1 MDLDSLIERKR
12 ERFEQLEREI
22 ADPRLFEN
30 RKRAG
35 EIMREH
41 ASIKELLG
49 RWKRLETAR
58 RQLDDNRELATSR
71 DVEIAAMAD
80 DEIPDLEERVTDLER
95 EIQIDLLPPD
105 ENEDRDAIVEI
116 RAGTGGSEA
125 AIFAADLYRMYNRYA
140 EAAGLKTEDL
150 ESSPSELGGLK
161 EVIFRVSGESVFRK
175 LRYESGVHRVQR
187 VPATEA
193 QGRIHTSTATVAVLP
208 EAQDVD
214 VELKPDDLRI
224 EVSRAGGPGGQGVN
238 TTDSAVQVLHI
249 PTGRIVRC
257 QDGRSQIKNKERA
270 LSILRARL
278 LERKQREEAEKYSAQ
293 RRGQIGTGGRE
304 EKIRTYNFP
313 QNRVTD
319 HRIGLTLYNLDRVME
334 GDLGELIRALQVADV
349 AERLKESAVLSE
361 LESSSPLRISLHQF
375 EADSARNLL
384 TTLRL
389 DYERMTVLDVLQS
402 TTAYFKKRGIEN
414 PRLNAEHL
422 LAHALGRTRMELY
435 LEFERTLGEVELA
448 PLRKLVQRRGEG
460 EPLQHLLGTV
470 EFCGD
475 TFLCDNRALVPAT
488 RNRAVRGTRRIKN
501 RESRIENRGRWNRQ
515 RRDCAQSGKK
525 ISRGTNFR
533 RGRLG
538 RCARPHARKRDPA
551 RLKWTRPI
559 EKKQSS

>member
-22 ADPRLFEN
+22 ADPCLFEN

-41 ASIKELLG
+41 AGIKELVA
-49 RWKRLETAR
+49 RWNRLETAR

-80 DEIPDLEERVTDLER
+80 DEIPDLEERVRDLER
-95 EIQIDLLPPD
+95 EIQIGLLPPD

-214 VELKPDDLRI
+214 LELKPDDLRI

-249 PTGRIVRC
+249 PTGTIVRC

-334 GDLGELIRALQVADV
+334 GDLGELIRALQAVDV
-349 AERLKESAVLSE
+349 AERLKELVAV
-361 LESSSPLRISLHQF
+361 
-375 EADSARNLL
+375 
-384 TTLRL
+384 
-389 DYERMTVLDVLQS
+389 
-402 TTAYFKKRGIEN
+402 
-414 PRLNAEHL
+414 
-422 LAHALGRTRMELY
+422 
-435 LEFERTLGEVELA
+435 
-448 PLRKLVQRRGEG
+448 
-460 EPLQHLLGTV
+460 
-470 EFCGD
+470 
-475 TFLCDNRALVPAT
+475 
-488 RNRAVRGTRRIKN
+488 
-501 RESRIENRGRWNRQ
+501 
-515 RRDCAQSGKK
+515 
-525 ISRGTNFR
+525 
-533 RGRLG
+533 
-538 RCARPHARKRDPA
+538 
-551 RLKWTRPI
+551 
-559 EKKQSS
+559 